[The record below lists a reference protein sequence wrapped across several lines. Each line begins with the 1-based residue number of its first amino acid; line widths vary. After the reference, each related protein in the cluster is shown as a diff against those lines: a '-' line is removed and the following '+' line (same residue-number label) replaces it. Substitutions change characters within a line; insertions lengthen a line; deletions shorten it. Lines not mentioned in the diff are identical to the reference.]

1 VNPLRTLFI
10 GGTGIISSACVSEA
24 LAAGHD
30 VTVLNRGTTSH
41 RPIADGVKVI
51 TADVRDPDSL
61 ETALVAGTF
70 DVVADFLSFT
80 PDHVQPHIDRW
91 TDNVGQYI
99 FISSASAY
107 QTPPARLPVVESTP
121 LSNPAWRYSRNKIAC
136 EDRLVGAYRR
146 TGFPMT
152 IVRPSHTYDRTS
164 LPFHGGWTNIERMRR
179 GKPVIVHGDGT
190 SLWVLTHHR
199 DFARAFVGL
208 FGDVRNHG
216 DAFHITSD
224 EVLTWDQ
231 IARALATAAGVDAD
245 IVHIS
250 SDAIAAAGGDAE
262 WGDSLLGD
270 KAHSLFFDNSK
281 IKAAVPGWRAEI
293 PYWRGAG
300 EIIAWHDADP
310 ARRVFDDDIDTAM
323 DTLIAHCR
331 ESVQPPVS
339 LDVRTSPH
347 TTRTDTLSR
356 HHD

>member
-1 VNPLRTLFI
+1 LFL
-10 GGTGIISSACVSEA
+10 GGTGIIISACVGEA
-24 LAAGHD
+24 LMAGHD

-41 RPIADGVKVI
+41 RPLPQGVQVI
-51 TADVRDPDSL
+51 TADVRDHNSL
-61 ETALVAGTF
+61 DTALRAETF
-70 DVVADFLSFT
+70 DVVADFLSFE
-80 PDHVQPHIDRW
+80 PDHVQAHIDRW
-91 TDNVGQYI
+91 TDKAGQYI
-99 FISSASAY
+99 FVSSASAY

-121 LSNPAWRYSRNKIAC
+121 LRNPMWRYSRDKIAC
-136 EDRLVGAYRR
+136 EDLLVGAYRS

-164 LPFHGGWTNIERMRR
+164 LPFHGGWTHIERMRR

-190 SLWVLTHHR
+190 SLWTLTHHR

-231 IARALATAAGVDAD
+231 IAHALGTAAGVEAN

-250 SDAIAAAGGDAE
+250 SDAMAAAGVDAD

-281 IKAAVPGWRAEI
+281 IKAVVPGWRAEI
-293 PYWRGAG
+293 PYWKGAR
-300 EIIAWHDADP
+300 ETIEWHNADA
-310 ARRVFDDDIDTAM
+310 ARRVFDDDLDAAM
-323 DTLIAHCR
+323 DRLIAR
-331 ESVQPPVS
+331 FG
-339 LDVRTSPH
+339 
-347 TTRTDTLSR
+347 
-356 HHD
+356 